1 MSQVPLQFFDGRR
14 RLALVFEK
22 DEAPVQVGSVITRVI
37 GLGLLQQPL
46 TFGHIPGFGVN
57 PALAAQC
64 HGLVGVID
72 QNLVVNG
79 QCCGRVARSERGGLL
94 QFLV

>member
-1 MSQVPLQFFDGRR
+1 MSQVPFQFFDGRR

-22 DEAPVQVGSVITRVI
+22 HEPPVQVGRVVTRVI
-37 GLGLLQQPL
+37 GLGLLQKPF
-46 TFGHIPGFGVN
+46 TFGHIPGFSVN

-64 HGLVGVID
+64 HGLVGVIG
-72 QNLVVNG
+72 QNLVVHG
-79 QCCGRVARSERGGLL
+79 QCRCRVARSERGGLL